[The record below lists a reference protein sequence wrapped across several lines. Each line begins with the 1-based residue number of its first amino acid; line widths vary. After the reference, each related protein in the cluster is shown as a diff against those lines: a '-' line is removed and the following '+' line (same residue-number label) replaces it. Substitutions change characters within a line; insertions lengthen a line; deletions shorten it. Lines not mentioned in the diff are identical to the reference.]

1 LDDSRR
7 SNEVTRDEKWF
18 GMAWSTGS
26 SYPPGSA
33 LPPVEVKAGTMEVEL
48 NTAEDPDDPPTSVLL
63 KFELGFN

>member
-1 LDDSRR
+1 
-7 SNEVTRDEKWF
+7 
-18 GMAWSTGS
+18 MAWSTGS